1 MYYFTY
7 IYITCMQI
15 ALLLIS
21 AIIFFKAQIVGAFS
35 FQMYNLILLQ
45 FIFTV
50 NNHFIIDQY
59 KVSNWLICW
68 PCHLQMG
75 KILRLHP

>member
-1 MYYFTY
+1 
-7 IYITCMQI
+7 MQI

-21 AIIFFKAQIVGAFS
+21 AIIFFKAQITGAFS
-35 FQMYNLILLQ
+35 FQMYNYLTVLQ

-50 NNHFIIDQY
+50 NNYFIIDQY

-68 PCHLQMG
+68 PCYYY
-75 KILRLHP
+75 KWAKY

>member
-15 ALLLIS
+15 ALLFIS
-21 AIIFFKAQIVGAFS
+21 AILIFFKAQIVGALS
-35 FQMYNLILLQ
+35 FQMYNFILLQ

-59 KVSNWLICW
+59 KVSNWLISVGLVIYKW
-68 PCHLQMG
+68 A
-75 KILRLHP
+75 KY